1 MWVSA
6 FPDSGVNKAI
16 SEIIFKK
23 KIKIICT
30 GSHDRINEWDLLMEQ
45 MDILVGF
52 CFFIWVLWKPLLAC
66 WTSLGRYLEGVLD
79 GQGETRGANYG
90 PPTK

>member
-6 FPDSGVNKAI
+6 FPDSGVNAAI
-16 SEIIFKK
+16 SEVIFK
-23 KIKIICT
+23 KIKIICD
-30 GSHDRINEWDLLMEQ
+30 GSHDRINEWDLLMEK

-52 CFFIWVLWKPLLAC
+52 CFFMLWKPLLAC
-66 WTSLGRYLEGVLD
+66 WTSLGGYLKGVRD

-90 PPTK
+90 LATK